1 VASAAWLGEYAAHL
15 AVRGWSS
22 NMETVVGDLGVGH
35 RRRVKDPNAE
45 SLSRR
50 IYRTA
55 RAVR

>member
-1 VASAAWLGEYAAHL
+1 MASAAWLGEYAAHL
-15 AVRGWSS
+15 AVRGSS